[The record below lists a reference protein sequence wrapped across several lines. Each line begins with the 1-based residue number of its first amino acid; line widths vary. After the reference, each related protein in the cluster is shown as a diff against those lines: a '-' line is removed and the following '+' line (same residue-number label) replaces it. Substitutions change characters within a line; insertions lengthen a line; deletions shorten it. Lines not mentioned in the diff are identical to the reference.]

1 MIFVYK
7 IKLYE
12 YINNVTALGR
22 SWVVSP
28 VSGVMSWKFRWHDL
42 KKYGWVL
49 YNFFFHVIYES
60 SPRLFHRERLKI
72 CKFYGAFQEGTSN
85 MADPPITEKFFFA
98 IIKFTLIRN

>member
-28 VSGVMSWKFRWHDL
+28 VSGVMS
-42 KKYGWVL
+42 
-49 YNFFFHVIYES
+49 
-60 SPRLFHRERLKI
+60 
-72 CKFYGAFQEGTSN
+72 
-85 MADPPITEKFFFA
+85 
-98 IIKFTLIRN
+98 